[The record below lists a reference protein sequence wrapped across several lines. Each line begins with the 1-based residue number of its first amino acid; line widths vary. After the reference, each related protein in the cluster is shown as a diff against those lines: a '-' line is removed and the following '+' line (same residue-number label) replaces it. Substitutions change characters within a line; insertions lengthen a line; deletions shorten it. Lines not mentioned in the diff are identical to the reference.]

1 MLKITRDTKTR
12 GQKITFTLPADHP
25 AGAIS
30 VVGNFNDWTPGANPL
45 VKRGKSQSTSVVVP
59 ADYISVFRYLGENGQ
74 WFDEPEASYVDEG
87 ASVVVPQA
95 KPAPRTRKP
104 AAKKVAEKSATKKVA
119 EKVAEK
125 VTEVVEAVEDAAQA
139 VEEKVAPKKAPAKR
153 ATKASKA
160 PRATTVKKAAAK
172 DAA

>member
-104 AAKKVAEKSATKKVA
+104 TANKKSL
-119 EKVAEK
+119 
-125 VTEVVEAVEDAAQA
+125 
-139 VEEKVAPKKAPAKR
+139 APAPTPRTRTIGVKCR
-153 ATKASKA
+153 AWKH
-160 PRATTVKKAAAK
+160 PRPTSRITS
-172 DAA
+172 